1 MSETS
6 DLTPLPAEAAETSPA
21 PVTFDY
27 ATVKRNAEEV
37 VRTLKSYEGKIAP
50 KEGELS
56 EYLEICRLG
65 MLDAVQ
71 RIADLPEPPPG
82 PVTLNPGE
90 TEASVRRRIDRL
102 RRRMNDKTP
111 DERAL
116 QQAEILERRAT
127 FRKGYREARED
138 LHLVSALTAIC
149 LWTYYTQRAH
159 SLKRLPKELDPE
171 GDVAAWVRAYHRN
184 LRRLVGRPRQ
194 EGPKRSR
201 HGRRR
206 RLPKA
211 RPPES

>member
-6 DLTPLPAEAAETSPA
+6 DRTPLPAEAAEAPPA
-21 PVTFDY
+21 PVAFDY
-27 ATVKRNAEEV
+27 LTIKRNAERV
-37 VRTLKSYEGKIAP
+37 VRSLESMDGKVPP

-65 MLDAVQ
+65 LLDALQ

-82 PVTLNPGE
+82 PIPLEPGE
-90 TEASVRRRIDRL
+90 SEASVRRRIDRL
-102 RRRMNDKTP
+102 RRRMNGRTP

-116 QQAEILERRAT
+116 QQAEILERRAA
-127 FRKGYREARED
+127 FRKSYREARED
-138 LHLVSALTAIC
+138 MQIMSALTAIC
-149 LWTYYTQRAH
+149 VGTYYTQRAH
-159 SLKRLPKELDPE
+159 SLKRLPKEYDPE
-171 GDVAAWVRAYHRN
+171 GDVAAWVREYHRN